1 MQQTTTDTSQQWQ
14 PPGLGFLKCN
24 VDASFFDAA
33 GAKGVGGG
41 VYGIT
46 EAYLL

>member
-33 GAKGVGGG
+33 GAKGWGG